1 MTFFA
6 AFLGT
11 LTALASMEAWKHYKE
26 IYKIERKTKK

>member
-11 LTALASMEAWKHYKE
+11 ITAYASLEAWKHYKE
-26 IYKIERKTKK
+26 IYKIVKKGK